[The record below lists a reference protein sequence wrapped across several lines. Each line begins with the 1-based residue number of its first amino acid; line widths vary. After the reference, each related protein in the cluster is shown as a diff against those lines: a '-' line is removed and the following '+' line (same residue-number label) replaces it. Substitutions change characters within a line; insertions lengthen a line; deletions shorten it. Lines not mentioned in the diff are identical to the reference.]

1 MRALAVT
8 AFDAG
13 YVDTNVVA
21 AGGGVLGVAVG
32 ALAMLCVLLTCAVAQ
47 CFESVLVSYRSCI
60 KSES

>member
-32 ALAMLCVLLTCAVAQ
+32 ALAAGA
-47 CFESVLVSYRSCI
+47 FA
-60 KSES
+60 